1 MTPIFEDYINEVLAS
16 DRHLYFRT
24 IALRELVK
32 ELEHKVLFHVANEAP
47 MTSPSTFAQH
57 NGAALCNAARIPE
70 QFSHELAARRAVLQ
84 ALEANAEVQNAFAI
98 IQPKVDAY
106 HKACAEEQAK
116 NEEVARLSNELRE
129 KLNAQK
135 HKAEADFENSKEVR
149 ALKTR
154 LAELESKGRS
164 RGLIGAIREAVLP
177 REKV

>member
-1 MTPIFEDYINEVLAS
+1 MTPIFEDYINDVLAS

-70 QFSHELAARRAVLQ
+70 QFSHELAGRRAVLQ

-106 HKACAEEQAK
+106 HKAVAEEQAK
-116 NEEVARLSNELRE
+116 NEEVARLSNELRDQLAAA
-129 KLNAQK
+129 KQK
-135 HKAEADFENSKEVR
+135 ADQDFETNANVVE
-149 ALKTR
+149 LKKR
-154 LAELESKGRS
+154 IAELQGTGEKRGFFGRLL
-164 RGLIGAIREAVLP
+164 G
-177 REKV
+177 K